1 MVHRWTPRQVPLML
15 LAAFLLPLEGYNGD
29 DIEDGAAAAVAS
41 RRVHAFFYL
50 W

>member
-1 MVHRWTPRQVPLML
+1 MHRWTPLQVPLLL
-15 LAAFLLPLEGYNGD
+15 LAAFLLPLEGSRGENV
-29 DIEDGAAAAVAS
+29 EDGAAAAVAS